1 VNMEDKFEVDCDK
14 CAYREDFMSCALG
27 VGDPDEP
34 CPGYHPE
41 PCKECESNP
50 CQCRVFCED

>member
-1 VNMEDKFEVDCDK
+1 MEDKFGVDCGK
-14 CAYREDFMSCALG
+14 CAYREDFNSCALG
-27 VGDPDEP
+27 VGDPEEP

-50 CQCRVFCED
+50 CQCRIFCED